1 MTDQYTFKNPV
12 TAYEHISPP
21 EQSQPEPGLDAKLT
35 PKADLG
41 EDTYR
46 GTGRL
51 EGRKALVTGADSGIG
66 AATAIAFAREGAD
79 VVLSYLPEEE
89 EDAARIANL
98 IEKAGRKAVKVPGDL
113 KDSATCRELVD
124 TALRELGGL
133 DILVN
138 NAGKQVAQ
146 EDIGEITDEQFDHT
160 LKTNVY
166 AMFWLTKAAVPH
178 LPAGSTI
185 INTTS
190 IQAYNPSPT
199 LVDYAT
205 TKASINNF
213 TKGLAQQL
221 APKGIRVNAVAPGP
235 IWTPLQPSSGQP
247 TEALPEF
254 GKNTPLGRAGQP
266 AELAPA
272 YVFLA
277 SAESSYVV
285 GETLERQRRQPDAL
299 AQRRSPAAQSGSLC
313 PDVGRGTMLP
323 AAPMG
328 LPRCG
333 SRLRGRTAVMEC
345 ITWFAPILPGKMEAW
360 KALVGE
366 MKGARAADHKRS
378 RERMGMTRE
387 VVSLMQTPQGDF
399 VMPVPRGR
407 GPGAG
412 VPDGRVVG
420 RSL

>member
-1 MTDQYTFKNPV
+1 MTDQYTFRNPV

-21 EQSQPEPGLDAKLT
+21 KQDQPEPGLDAELT
-35 PKADLG
+35 PEADHG
-41 EDTYR
+41 EETYR

-51 EGRKALVTGADSGIG
+51 EGRKAIVTGADSGIG
-66 AATAIAFAREGAD
+66 AAVAIAFAREGAD

-89 EDAARIANL
+89 EDAARIAGL
-98 IEKAGRKAVKVPGDL
+98 IEQAGRKAVKVPGDL
-113 KDSATCRELVD
+113 KDSAVCRELVD

-133 DILVN
+133 DLLVN

-146 EDIGEITDEQFDHT
+146 EDIGQISDEQFDHT

-190 IQAYNPSPT
+190 IQAYSPSAT

-247 TEALPEF
+247 KEALPEF
-254 GKNTPLGRAGQP
+254 GKDTPLGRAGQP

-285 GETLERQRRQPDAL
+285 GETLNVNGG
-299 AQRRSPAAQSGSLC
+299 SP
-313 PDVGRGTMLP
+313 
-323 AAPMG
+323 
-328 LPRCG
+328 
-333 SRLRGRTAVMEC
+333 
-345 ITWFAPILPGKMEAW
+345 
-360 KALVGE
+360 
-366 MKGARAADHKRS
+366 
-378 RERMGMTRE
+378 
-387 VVSLMQTPQGDF
+387 TP
-399 VMPVPRGR
+399 
-407 GPGAG
+407 
-412 VPDGRVVG
+412 
-420 RSL
+420 

>member
-12 TAYEHISPP
+12 TAYEHIEPP
-21 EQSQPEPGLDAKLT
+21 KQHQPGLDAKLQ

-51 EGRKALVTGADSGIG
+51 EGRKAIVTGADSGIG

-89 EDAARIANL
+89 EDPTRIANL
-98 IEKAGRKAVKVPGDL
+98 IEKAGRKAVKAPGDL
-113 KDSATCRELVD
+113 KDSIMCRELVD
-124 TALRELGGL
+124 IAVRELGGL

-146 EDIGEITDEQFDHT
+146 EDIGDITD
-160 LKTNVY
+160 K
-166 AMFWLTKAAVPH
+166 H

-235 IWTPLQPSSGQP
+235 IWTPLQVSSGQP
-247 TEALPEF
+247 KEALPEF
-254 GKNTPLGRAGQP
+254 GKSTPLGRAGQP

-277 SAESSYVV
+277 SAESSFVV
-285 GETLERQRRQPDAL
+285 GETLNVNGG
-299 AQRRSPAAQSGSLC
+299 SP
-313 PDVGRGTMLP
+313 
-323 AAPMG
+323 
-328 LPRCG
+328 
-333 SRLRGRTAVMEC
+333 
-345 ITWFAPILPGKMEAW
+345 
-360 KALVGE
+360 
-366 MKGARAADHKRS
+366 
-378 RERMGMTRE
+378 
-387 VVSLMQTPQGDF
+387 TP
-399 VMPVPRGR
+399 
-407 GPGAG
+407 
-412 VPDGRVVG
+412 
-420 RSL
+420 

>member
-12 TAYEHISPP
+12 TAYEHIEPP
-21 EQSQPEPGLDAKLT
+21 KQHQPEPGLDAELM

-41 EDTYR
+41 EDSYR

-51 EGRKALVTGADSGIG
+51 EGRRAIVTGADSGIG

-113 KDSATCRELVD
+113 KDPDTCRELVD

-178 LPAGSTI
+178 LPAGSAI

-190 IQAYNPSPT
+190 VQAYNPSPT
-199 LVDYAT
+199 LLDYAT

-235 IWTPLQPSSGQP
+235 IWTPLQVSSGQP
-247 TEALPEF
+247 KEALPEF

-277 SAESSYVV
+277 SAESSFVI
-285 GETLERQRRQPDAL
+285 GETLNVNGG
-299 AQRRSPAAQSGSLC
+299 SP
-313 PDVGRGTMLP
+313 
-323 AAPMG
+323 
-328 LPRCG
+328 
-333 SRLRGRTAVMEC
+333 
-345 ITWFAPILPGKMEAW
+345 
-360 KALVGE
+360 
-366 MKGARAADHKRS
+366 
-378 RERMGMTRE
+378 
-387 VVSLMQTPQGDF
+387 TP
-399 VMPVPRGR
+399 
-407 GPGAG
+407 
-412 VPDGRVVG
+412 
-420 RSL
+420 